1 MDDWQHR
8 EILFELKESNR
19 LMKAMI
25 GELSQIKFELVNE
38 RMKKEPSVSYKIP
51 IPVKSG
57 TPGISGTMRKDF
69 FTGCPLPEDYETLG
83 DKAKKLLN
91 LLIGRLK

>member
-1 MDDWQHR
+1 MDDWQYR

-38 RMKKEPSVSYKIP
+38 RMKREAVKTPVIFPKDPNGSTGASTFTVIP
-51 IPVKSG
+51 
-57 TPGISGTMRKDF
+57 
-69 FTGCPLPEDYETLG
+69 L
-83 DKAKKLLN
+83 
-91 LLIGRLK
+91 